1 MIGTYLNWCR
11 TYLYERS
18 SGVWLFGVFLLVC
31 WCLILPSLNCIR
43 IGGSELG
50 LNFVLM

>member
-18 SGVWLFGVFLLVC
+18 SGVWLFGVFLVC

-43 IGGSELG
+43 IGGSEVG